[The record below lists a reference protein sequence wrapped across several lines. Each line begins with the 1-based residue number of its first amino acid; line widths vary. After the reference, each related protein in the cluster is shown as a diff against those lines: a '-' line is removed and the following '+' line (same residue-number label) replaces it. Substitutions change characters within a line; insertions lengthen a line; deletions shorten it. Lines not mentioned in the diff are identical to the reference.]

1 MRSNNGTLNAQ
12 LSRVISECGHTDSI
26 VVADAGLP
34 IPASVERIDLAY
46 RAGAPAFL
54 DVFDTVLGEFIVERA
69 IVSSEMVKDSP
80 DMLNAIK
87 QRLEQV
93 GVQVELV
100 PHVEFKQSTHAA
112 RAVVRSGEFTPYSN
126 VLLYSG
132 VPF

>member
-26 VVADAGLP
+26 VVSDAGLP
-34 IPASVERIDLAY
+34 IPRSMERIDLAY
-46 RAGAPAFL
+46 RAGSPSFL
-54 DVFDTVLGEFIVERA
+54 GVLDTVLAEFVVERA
-69 IVSSEMVKDSP
+69 VVSSEMAAENPSGLSAVT
-80 DMLNAIK
+80 
-87 QRLEQV
+87 QRLEKA
-93 GVQVELV
+93 GVVVKLV
-100 PHVEFKQSTHAA
+100 PHIEFKQLTQDA

>member
-26 VVADAGLP
+26 VVSDAGLP
-34 IPASVERIDLAY
+34 IPAAVERIDLAY
-46 RAGAPAFL
+46 RAGAPMFL
-54 DVFDTVLGEFIVERA
+54 DVLDTVLAEFIVERA
-69 IVSSEMVKDSP
+69 VVASEMAADSP
-80 DMLNAIK
+80 AMLSAITA
-87 QRLEQV
+87 RLELA
-93 GVQVELV
+93 GVD
-100 PHVEFKQSTHAA
+100 VEFVGHAEFKRLTHAA

>member
-1 MRSNNGTLNAQ
+1 MRSNGGTLNAQ
-12 LSRVISECGHTDSI
+12 LSRVISESGHTDSI

-54 DVFDTVLGEFIVERA
+54 DVLDTVLAEFVVEKA
-69 IVSSEMVKDSP
+69 IVSSEMVDASP
-80 DMLNAIK
+80 DMLNAIR
-87 QRLEQV
+87 QRLEPL
-93 GVQVELV
+93 GVEVKFT
-100 PHVEFKQSTHAA
+100 PHSEFKQRTHHA

-126 VLLYSG
+126 VILYAG

>member
-1 MRSNNGTLNAQ
+1 MRRNSGTLNAQ

-54 DVFDTVLGEFIVERA
+54 DVLDTVLAEFVVEKA
-69 IVSSEMVKDSP
+69 VVSSEMVESSP
-80 DMLNAIK
+80 DMLNAIR
-87 QRLEQV
+87 QRLDRAD
-93 GVQVELV
+93 VEIEFV
-100 PHVEFKQSTHAA
+100 PHTEFKQKTHDA

-126 VLLYSG
+126 VLLFSG

>member
-1 MRSNNGTLNAQ
+1 MRRNNGTLNAQ
-12 LSRVISECGHTDSI
+12 LSRVISECGHTDAI

-54 DVFDTVLGEFIVERA
+54 DVLDTVMAEFIPEKAV
-69 IVSSEMVKDSP
+69 VSSEMVQNSP
-80 DMLNAIK
+80 DMLNAIR
-87 QRLEQV
+87 QRLERAD
-93 GVQVELV
+93 VEIEFV
-100 PHVEFKQSTHAA
+100 PHTEFKQRTHVA

-126 VLLYSG
+126 ILLISG

>member
-1 MRSNNGTLNAQ
+1 MRRNNGTLNPQ

-46 RAGAPAFL
+46 RAGTPPFL
-54 DVFDTVLGEFIVERA
+54 DVLETVLAEFVVEKA
-69 IVSSEMVKDSP
+69 IVSLEMVEDSP
-80 DMLNAIK
+80 EMLQAIT
-87 QRLEQV
+87 QRLEEV
-93 GVQVELV
+93 GVSVGFV
-100 PHVEFKQSTHAA
+100 PHTEFKQKTHQA